1 MSNLANRRAAC
12 DDVFAASEHMIA
24 EIIDG
29 EIMAQPGSPSP
40 HARAS

>member
-12 DDVFAASEHMIA
+12 DDVLAASEHLMA

-29 EIMAQPGSPSP
+29 EIVTQPGSASP